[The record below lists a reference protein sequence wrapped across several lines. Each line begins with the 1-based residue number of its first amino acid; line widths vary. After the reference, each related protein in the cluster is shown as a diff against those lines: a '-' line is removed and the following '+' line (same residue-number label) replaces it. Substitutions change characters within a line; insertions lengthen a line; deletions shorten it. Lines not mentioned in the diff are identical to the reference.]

1 MVRHIVFFK
10 LPDNSKDKI
19 QELKNM
25 LLSMKGEVEVLKNIE
40 VGINFSQSPR
50 AFDLAL
56 IADFETK
63 EDLKKYSTHPKHLPI
78 IDFIRKSGI
87 ETKVVDYES

>member
-10 LPDNSKDKI
+10 LPNNSKDKI

-40 VGINFSQSPR
+40 VGVNFSQSPR